1 MPKLKLLKLEA
12 LSRGTY
18 IQKFIPVVGTHLHIG
33 MYQISNIK
41 LTGFCDD

>member
-18 IQKFIPVVGTHLHIG
+18 IQKFIPVVGTHLRIG
-33 MYQISNIK
+33 MHQIPSVK